1 MPDSVFRP
9 AAGELLLARGRSSFL
24 VAGQAG
30 SRFSLCIETPGGEYC
45 QSIWPHYV
53 IAVSAPEGGS
63 LSAAAMLFCLV
74 RDHRVPLLVLP
85 RGHPG
90 CRRVR
95 YVVSAGERILLSCT
109 IARGTHPEQDVLCSS
124 EEMGGMSL
132 EGETRGI
139 RVAQVPAGIDVTVI
153 PLPIGLHVGAG
164 DAWPPVENGD
174 RREGN
179 SDSPATR

>member
-1 MPDSVFRP
+1 MPDRVFRP
-9 AAGELLLARGRSSFL
+9 AAGELLLVRGRSSFL

-30 SRFSLCIETPGGEYC
+30 SRFSICIETPGGEHC
-45 QSIWPHYV
+45 QSIWPHHV

-85 RGHPG
+85 RDHPG

-139 RVAQVPAGIDVTVI
+139 RVAQVPPGVDLSVI
-153 PLPIGLHVGAG
+153 PLPVKFLEGTA
-164 DAWPPVENGD
+164 DTWPPVERGV
-174 RREGN
+174 RREG
-179 SDSPATR
+179 DRVPRDGG